1 MQFGKDQDFIEVKVA
16 VGLNDLTAQA
26 VRDALHEAG
35 YGRCFILTEQ
45 INQLLADYQ
54 ALQNDI
60 KLNKLQ
66 EGVVIRRKI
75 AERRDAVVSI
85 QAAPD
90 GMTAV
95 AEIIAAWGGAP
106 VSANELVKKAQE
118 QGVSFG
124 FQKDA
129 IVQLVGS
136 ASRAEP
142 GSKSSQVIAI
152 GRVMQP
158 GQNARF
164 EALVEGLNVRP
175 NRPLQV
181 SESKV
186 DLRDFGVIPSVQ
198 SGDAVMRRLPPTKG
212 VDGVSVRGDITLAPP
227 GQQVEWKPG
236 EGTEISPA
244 DPDLLIANRDGMPRV
259 QDAGA
264 AVDEVYAVKKVD
276 LSTGHVQFKGAVIV
290 NGDVTESM
298 KVIAGGN
305 VFIKGV
311 AEGALIESGGDIQI
325 GGAIIGHQF
334 SAQEPHIESYSTVVR
349 AAGTIR
355 CALAQYARIECQGDF
370 IAVKQINHCDVTA
383 RSVIAGS
390 EDKLNGKIVG
400 GRFYLDFGLKAGMLG
415 SLSESSLQIN
425 LNRRIDP
432 VLEKQQALKQN
443 IAMVKQE
450 MEQIRQSLEQMKQQE
465 RSAAV
470 LEQMKYLVD
479 DFEAQKAIAL
489 ALIEDVKLLEV
500 DRLSKM
506 AEVLVLVKQEMYA
519 GVEFRLGAEVLPVKR
534 EHGPS
539 KILMQDNRLLIDPWV
554 N

>member
-16 VGLNDLTAQA
+16 VGLNELTAQA
-26 VRDALHEAG
+26 VSDALQEAG

-45 INQLLADYQ
+45 INQLLTDYQ

-75 AERRDAVVSI
+75 AQRKDAEVSI
-85 QAAPD
+85 QIAAD

-106 VSANELVKKAQE
+106 VSANELVKSAQE

-124 FQKDA
+124 FQKEA
-129 IVQLVGS
+129 IVQLVGT

-142 GSKSSQVIAI
+142 GSKSLQVIAI
-152 GRVMQP
+152 GRLMQP

-198 SGDAVMRRLPPTKG
+198 NGDAVIRRLPPTKG

-244 DPDLLIANRDGMPRV
+244 DPDLLIASRDGMPRV
-259 QDAGA
+259 MEAGA

-311 AEGALIESGGDIQI
+311 AEGALIESGGDVQI

-334 SAQEPHIESYSTVVR
+334 SAQEPNIENFSTVVR
-349 AAGTIR
+349 AAGNVR
-355 CALAQYARIECQGDF
+355 CALAQYVRVECQGDF

-383 RSVIAGS
+383 RSVIAGA

-400 GRFYLDFGLKAGMLG
+400 GRFYLDFGLKAGVLG
-415 SLSESSLQIN
+415 SLSESALQIN

-432 VLEKQQALKQN
+432 ILEKQQALKQN

-450 MEQIRQSLEQMKQQE
+450 MEQIRQTLEQMKQQE
-465 RSAAV
+465 RSAAA

-519 GVEFRLGAEVLPVKR
+519 GVEFRLGTEVLPVKR
-534 EHGPS
+534 EYGPS
-539 KILMQDNRLLIDPWV
+539 KILLQDNRLVIDPWV
-554 N
+554 S